1 MQENPHILNT
11 GNDPNS
17 CVFKGTICNISA
29 LKCLKTTYVIY
40 LYELCSY
47 TIPNVST
54 KCQTQRNLLFYFQTR
69 HVSFSRPSVASYNL
83 SPSSYSNFRQNTGT
97 KMIRSGVI
105 VNHAM
110 SQKKNTCNRN
120 TAFFLPH
127 SIIL

>member
-1 MQENPHILNT
+1 MSK
-11 GNDPNS
+11 NDH
-17 CVFKGTICNISA
+17 
-29 LKCLKTTYVIY
+29 TYVIY
-40 LYELCSY
+40 FYELCSY

-120 TAFFLPH
+120 TAFFLAIKHHFVINYIPLF
-127 SIIL
+127 ITVIQQIPYLF